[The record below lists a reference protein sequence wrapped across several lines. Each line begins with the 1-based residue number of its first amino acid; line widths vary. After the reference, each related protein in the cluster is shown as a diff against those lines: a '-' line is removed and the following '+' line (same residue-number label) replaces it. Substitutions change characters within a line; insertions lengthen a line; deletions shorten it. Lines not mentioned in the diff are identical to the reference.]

1 MLRRTQGAMSYRCRT
16 EPDLNNEVKGNP
28 MTGGSA
34 LLDPRPLPALL
45 LCDFEDDLE
54 FNRHAQGKAG
64 NAD

>member
-1 MLRRTQGAMSYRCRT
+1 
-16 EPDLNNEVKGNP
+16 